1 MRNIAGGPALC
12 KGLRR
17 KEVQDLEE
25 FFLTEGGQMF
35 IKPCCGEVAELAEG
49 ARLLS
54 G

>member
-1 MRNIAGGPALC
+1 MRNIAGGLALC
-12 KGLRR
+12 KGL
-17 KEVQDLEE
+17 KCKDVHVMAE
-25 FFLTEGGQMF
+25 FFLTGEGQMF